1 VHQPKF
7 IKQLLPYEQ
16 EGSNC
21 HTQFGRA
28 LYELNIDG
36 MCANTPAAKRPR

>member
-1 VHQPKF
+1 VF
-7 IKQLLPYEQ
+7 RVNKQSAAA
-16 EGSNC
+16 GMG

-36 MCANTPAAKRPR
+36 MCANTPGSKGAV